1 MPTEPKHISKT
12 FGRQKPW
19 SVFVMIGFGVAA
31 AGFALLPSII
41 LTPLAPVLIAG
52 GFAFSLGSY
61 LAGRLRLSA
70 LKTIR
75 KEERQGHLEEEI
87 VE

>member
-1 MPTEPKHISKT
+1 MNDEPKHLSKT

-19 SVFVMIGFGVAA
+19 SLFVMIGFGAAA

-41 LTPLAPVLIAG
+41 LSIPAVVLIAG

-61 LAGRLRLSA
+61 LAGRLRASA

-75 KEERQGHLEEEI
+75 MEDRQGHFLED
-87 VE
+87 

>member
-1 MPTEPKHISKT
+1 MNIEPTQLSKT

-19 SVFVMIGFGVAA
+19 SLFVMIGFGVAA

-52 GFAFSLGSY
+52 GFAFSLGAW
-61 LAGRLRLSA
+61 LAGRFRASA

-75 KEERQGHLEEEI
+75 REERQGSFLD
-87 VE
+87 

>member
-1 MPTEPKHISKT
+1 MNNEPAHLSKT

-19 SVFVMIGFGVAA
+19 SLFVMIGFGVAA

-52 GFAFSLGSY
+52 GFAFSLGAW
-61 LAGRLRLSA
+61 LAGRFRVSA
-70 LKTIR
+70 LKAIR
-75 KEERQGHLEEEI
+75 KEERQGSFLD
-87 VE
+87 